1 MTSDVP
7 LSRRGSALVVLDD
20 ERAVLAASLVLQ
32 EVGLTV
38 DVASDREAALDW
50 IARAHYALVV
60 CGGREQETITRFV
73 IRVRY
78 EAPHTRVILL
88 AEPELMHDSLE
99 ELGIEVLQAPVNVN
113 SLVQRL
119 WPTVA

>member
-1 MTSDVP
+1 MTSDIP
-7 LSRRGSALVVLDD
+7 MGRRGSALVVLDD
-20 ERAVLAASLVLQ
+20 ERAVLATTLVLQ
-32 EVGLTV
+32 EMGLTV
-38 DVASDREAALDW
+38 DVANDREAALEW
-50 IARAHYALVV
+50 VIRAHYALVV
-60 CGGREQETITRFV
+60 CGGRDQETITRFV
-73 IRVRY
+73 ISVRY
-78 EAPHTRVILL
+78 ESPHTRVILL

>member
-1 MTSDVP
+1 MTSDIP
-7 LSRRGSALVVLDD
+7 MGRRGSALVVLDD
-20 ERAVLAASLVLQ
+20 ERAVLATSLVLQ
-32 EVGLTV
+32 EMGLTV
-38 DVASDREAALDW
+38 DVASDREAAMDW
-50 IARAHYALVV
+50 IARARYALVV
-60 CGGREQETITRFV
+60 CGGRDQEMITQFV

-88 AEPELMHDSLE
+88 AEPELMRDGLE
-99 ELGIEVLQAPVNVN
+99 ELGVEVLQAPVNVN

>member
-1 MTSDVP
+1 MTSNIP

-20 ERAVLAASLVLQ
+20 ERAVLATSLVLQ
-32 EVGLTV
+32 EMGLTV

-50 IARAHYALVV
+50 IVRARYALVV
-60 CGGREQETITRFV
+60 CGGREQEMITQFV
-73 IRVRY
+73 IQIRY

-119 WPTVA
+119 WPSVA